1 MASIKLPIVGGA
13 YNDPNTAIG
22 CQTCI
27 NMYPE
32 VTQDSY
38 KSVSALLPAPA
49 MKTLYTKGITASCR
63 GFAALSNGNI
73 YAVYGHE
80 LYRLGDTFEAMP
92 DVYIDGDKPVI
103 IAENSQYAA
112 FVSDSTVYT
121 LDMIS
126 GEWAQYGAAL
136 LYPADDV
143 TTLAQRFIFNR
154 RGTGQIFWTDTLST
168 NIDPLSFATA
178 EASPDNVTAI
188 QAHQKTLWIFGE
200 TSTEIWY
207 ATGDNKAPFLPMQGA
222 AIYAGCLLPRTIER
236 FGESLVWLSNSI
248 NGNSQ
253 VVMTQGYQVQRISN
267 HALEK
272 ELTSYDTTDASAYV
286 YQETGHS
293 FYVLNIPKENKTW
306 VFDGATG
313 LWHQRALFRNGEFFR
328 HPSEYHAMH
337 KGVHVF
343 AHADQVTMM
352 GICTGCMDNIGDET
366 LPQVRERTTHAVSRT
381 QNMVR
386 HNRLTLIA
394 QQATGQPNSTDDPQV
409 MLSFSDDDG
418 VSWSDT
424 RWRGLGKRGE
434 HKKRTFWT
442 RLGASRNRAY
452 RVRVT
457 DAAMLVITGAEL
469 EVS

>member
-1 MASIKLPIVGGA
+1 MPKINLPIVGGA
-13 YNDPNTAIG
+13 YNDPNSAIG

-27 NMYPE
+27 NLYPE
-32 VTQDSY
+32 VTQDSQ
-38 KSVSALLPAPA
+38 KTVSALLPTPA
-49 MKTLYTKGITASCR
+49 IKTLHGNHKRAQCR
-63 GFAALSNGNI
+63 GFAALSNGHV

-80 LYRLGDTFEAMP
+80 LYKLSDAFELVP
-92 DVYIDGDKPVI
+92 DVFIDGINPVI
-103 IAENSQYAA
+103 IAENSQYAC

-126 GEWAQYGAAL
+126 GKWAQYGDQL

-188 QAHQKTLWIFGE
+188 QAHQKMLWVFGE

-207 ATGDNKAPFLPMQGA
+207 ATGDNDAPFLPMQGA
-222 AIYAGCLLPRTIER
+222 AISAGCLLPQTIQR
-236 FGESLVWLSNSI
+236 FGESLIWLSNSI
-248 NGNSQ
+248 NGNAQ
-253 VVMTQGYQVQRISN
+253 IVMTQGYQVQRISN

-272 ELTSYDTTDASAYV
+272 ELITYDTTGASAYV

-293 FYVLNIPKENKTW
+293 FYVLNIPRANKTW
-306 VFDGATG
+306 VFDGATS
-313 LWHQRALFRNGEFFR
+313 LWHERALFKNGQFKR
-328 HPSEYHAMH
+328 HPAEYHVMH
-337 KGVHVF
+337 NGRHVF
-343 AHADQVTMM
+343 AHAEQVTLM
-352 GICTGCMDNIGDET
+352 GICTGCMDNIGNES
-366 LPQVRERTTHAVSRT
+366 LPQVRERSTHAVSRT
-381 QNMVR
+381 QGMVR
-386 HNRLTLIA
+386 HHRLTLIA
-394 QQATGQPNSTDDPQV
+394 QQATGLDNSDPQV
-409 MLSFSDDDG
+409 MLSWSDDDG

-424 RWRGLGKRGE
+424 RWRGLGKRGQ
-434 HKKRTFWT
+434 HKYRTFWT